1 MQWLLFRDAKK
12 MLCIQYNICRSYSC
26 PMKSK
31 ETNMNDFLLVYDKRG
46 TSISSEAVSNIRKKR
61 VDKETK
67 NVD

>member
-1 MQWLLFRDAKK
+1 
-12 MLCIQYNICRSYSC
+12 
-26 PMKSK
+26 MKSK